1 MICLIA
7 AYAKNKVIGNKGH
20 IPWSLPGDQQR
31 FKEITLGGVLIM
43 GRRTFE
49 EIYKK
54 FGGGL
59 PQRETIVLSKNQN
72 FEGKGFRT
80 LPNLQA
86 GLAFAKDHFPE
97 KDLFI
102 CGGASVYREAI
113 ENQLVDKMY
122 LTEIDFEPKGDV
134 FFPDF
139 DKNAFEII
147 KKQTINDI
155 FQYTL
160 TVYVKKNL

>member
-1 MICLIA
+1 
-7 AYAKNKVIGNKGH
+7 
-20 IPWSLPGDQQR
+20 
-31 FKEITLGGVLIM
+31 M

-59 PQRETIVLSKNQN
+59 PQRETIVLSESQN

-80 LPNLQA
+80 LKNLEEA
-86 GLAFAKDHFPE
+86 LAFAEEHFPE
-97 KDLFI
+97 KDIFI
-102 CGGASVYREAI
+102 CGGGTVYLEALV
-113 ENQLVDKMY
+113 NQIVDKMY

-139 DKNAFEII
+139 DENAFKII

-160 TVYVKKNL
+160 KIYLKKNL